1 MQRFILPVIIAALLI
16 GACNKDSWPC
26 PDEYMP
32 GPAVVTIMCADAA
45 LQEELGEET
54 LAVEYSYDGEAWQP
68 CYRHYLEAMGAGS
81 QEITQPVCD
90 SGNAFSP
97 KFECG
102 GRSEPQIAG
111 TFYIRATQGE
121 RSAGPLQIT
130 TRMKDRCYYD
140 EATLYHE
147 LHLDMS
153 AP

>member
-1 MQRFILPVIIAALLI
+1 MQRFILPIIIAALLI
-16 GACNKDSWPC
+16 GACNKDGWPC
-26 PDEYMP
+26 PAVYMP

-68 CYRHYLEAMGAGS
+68 CLRYIHEETNSAV
-81 QEITQPVCD
+81 TQPVCD
-90 SGNAFSP
+90 SGTRFTP

-102 GRSEPQIAG
+102 RRSEPQRAG

-130 TRMKDRCYYD
+130 TRMKDHCYYD